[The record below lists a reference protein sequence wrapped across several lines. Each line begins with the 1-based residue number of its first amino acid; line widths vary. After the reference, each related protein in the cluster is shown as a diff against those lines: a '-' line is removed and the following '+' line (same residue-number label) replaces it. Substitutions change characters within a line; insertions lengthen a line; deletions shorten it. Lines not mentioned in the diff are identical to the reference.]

1 VSVKV
6 WFDQPP
12 RDIFRSIL
20 LNRKKDWELRHL
32 NLQGQM
38 RIEKLIIPT
47 PFPVGPINIYL
58 IVDDPITLV
67 DTGPKTD
74 QAAAAL
80 RDQLNALG
88 FKTEDIKRIVLTHT
102 HEDHCGLA
110 GMLQRESGARV
121 YVHEWEFQNI
131 SDHRHTRV
139 DPDLLKLAGAPDEEL
154 EAMSARY
161 QLIHRLA
168 DSVEDIE
175 AYHDA
180 QEFVFASGSLR
191 VLHTPGHTPGS
202 SCLLREGTRLL
213 LSGDTILK
221 NITPNPVL
229 NRDPINPNRR
239 FPSLGEYLVSLARIR
254 TLAPTLIRTSHGDDV
269 IDYEEHFHRLVRHIQ
284 ERLAKVI
291 SMVPKQGVT
300 AWDMSKMMFPK
311 ASDINRFLAVS
322 EAVANLDLAVA
333 EGKLRVER
341 NADVEIYVTYG

>member
-1 VSVKV
+1 
-6 WFDQPP
+6 
-12 RDIFRSIL
+12 
-20 LNRKKDWELRHL
+20 
-32 NLQGQM
+32 M

-58 IVDDPITLV
+58 VVDDPITLV

-74 QAAAAL
+74 QAVAAL
-80 RDQLNALG
+80 REQLSKLG
-88 FKTEDIKRIVLTHT
+88 FKTEDIKRIFLTHT

-110 GMLQRESGARV
+110 ATLQRESGARV

-154 EAMSARY
+154 EALSARY
-161 QLIHRLA
+161 QLLHRLGDA
-168 DSVEDIE
+168 VEDIE
-175 AYHDA
+175 AYRDT
-180 QEFVFASGSLR
+180 QEFIFASGSLR
-191 VLHTPGHTPGS
+191 VIHTPGHTPGS
-202 SCLLREGTRLL
+202 SCLLREGARLL

-254 TLAPTLIRTSHGDDV
+254 AIAPTLIKTSHGDDV
-269 IDYEEHFHRLVRHIQ
+269 TDYGEHFHRLVRHIH

-291 SMVPKQGVT
+291 SLVPKRGVT
-300 AWDMSKMMFPK
+300 AWEMSKMMFPK

-322 EAVANLDLAVA
+322 ETVANLDLAVA
-333 EGKLRVER
+333 DGKLRIER
-341 NADVEIYVTYG
+341 NAGVEIYAAYG